1 MSTRTAAERR
11 AEAGAAYNAY
21 VAECPARQLLDRIGD
36 KWVSL
41 AINALADG
49 PLRYSEVDQRLAGVS
64 QKMLTQTLR
73 NLERDG
79 LLTRTVLPEVPVR
92 VEYRLTPL
100 GEELLPVMRTIK
112 SWAEQHMDQVLTAR
126 AAYDA
131 QS

>member
-21 VAECPARQLLDRIGD
+21 LAECPARQLLDRIGD

-49 PLRYSEVDQRLAGVS
+49 PLRYSEVNQRLAGVS

-79 LLTRTVLPEVPVR
+79 LVTRSVLPEVPVR
-92 VEYRLTPL
+92 VEYELTPL

-112 SWAEQHMDQVLTAR
+112 SWAEQHMGQVLSAR

-131 QS
+131 QT

>member
-1 MSTRTAAERR
+1 
-11 AEAGAAYNAY
+11 AYNAY
-21 VAECPARQLLDRIGD
+21 VAACPARQLLDRIGD

-41 AINALADG
+41 AVNALADG
-49 PLRYSEVDQRLAGVS
+49 PLRYSELNQRLAGVS

-79 LLTRTVLPEVPVR
+79 LVARTVLPEVPVR
-92 VEYRLTPL
+92 VEYQLTPL

-112 SWAEQHMDQVLTAR
+112 TWAEQHMDQVLLAR

-131 QS
+131 QPR

>member
-49 PLRYSEVDQRLAGVS
+49 PLRYSEVNQRLAGVS

-131 QS
+131 RS

>member
-1 MSTRTAAERR
+1 MTTRTAAERR

-41 AINALADG
+41 AINALAEG
-49 PLRYSEVDQRLAGVS
+49 PLRYSEVNQRLAGVS

-79 LLTRTVLPEVPVR
+79 LLARTVLPEVPVR

-112 SWAEQHMDQVLTAR
+112 GWAEQHMDQVLRAR

-131 QS
+131 RS

>member
-1 MSTRTAAERR
+1 MTTRTAAERR

-49 PLRYSEVDQRLAGVS
+49 PLRYSEINQRLAGVS

-92 VEYRLTPL
+92 VDYRLTPL
-100 GEELLPVMRTIK
+100 GLELLPVMRTIK
-112 SWAEQHMDQVLTAR
+112 GWAEQHMDQVLVAR

-131 QS
+131 RS

>member
-49 PLRYSEVDQRLAGVS
+49 ALRYSELGQRLAGVS

-79 LLTRTVLPEVPVR
+79 LVTRTVLAEVPVR
-92 VEYRLTPL
+92 VEYRLTPM

-112 SWAEQHMDQVLTAR
+112 GWAEQHMDQVLAAR

-131 QS
+131 AI